1 MTSCKSV
8 LVSLLACLGE
18 EKEMKRILSAAAS
31 GVTIVAVAVC
41 ATSLAQRSKTEIVGL
56 TADEVRWFTPSYY
69 NDGRQRA
76 QLFGDSS
83 QGGTWIDRVKIPGG
97 ARVLAHT
104 HPQDELVTVIEG
116 TWYLGEGAKFDSA
129 KLKGYLAGSFI
140 VIPAGT
146 PHFVAAKEGTVV
158 VQLSGSER
166 FQTNYL
172 EK

>member
-1 MTSCKSV
+1 
-8 LVSLLACLGE
+8 
-18 EKEMKRILSAAAS
+18 MKRVLSAA
-31 GVTIVAVAVC
+31 GIVVTIVAAVAW
-41 ATSLAQRSKTEIVGL
+41 ATCLAERTKKEIVGL
-56 TADEVRWFTPSYY
+56 TVGEVRWFTAPYY

-116 TWYLGEGAKFDSA
+116 SWYLGEGAKFDST
-129 KLKGYLAGSFI
+129 KLKGYSAGSFI
-140 VIPAGT
+140 VIPAGI
-146 PHFVAAKEGTVV
+146 PHFVAAREGIVV
-158 VQLSGSER
+158 VQLSGIGK